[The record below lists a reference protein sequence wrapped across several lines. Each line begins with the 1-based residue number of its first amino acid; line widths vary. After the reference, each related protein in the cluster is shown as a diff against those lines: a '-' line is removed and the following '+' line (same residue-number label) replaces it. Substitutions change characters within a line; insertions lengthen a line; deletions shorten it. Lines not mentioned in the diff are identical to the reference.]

1 MVAIKQL
8 TETDYVEGVIN
19 QDRSVLARAITLI
32 ESTHADNRAL
42 ADSVLT
48 KLLPHAGGARR
59 VCLLYTSDAAD
70 EEDSVDLGGRR
81 II

>member
-1 MVAIKQL
+1 MVTIKQL

-32 ESTHADNRAL
+32 ESTHADHRAL

-48 KLLPHAGGARR
+48 RLLPHAGRARR
-59 VCLLYTSDAAD
+59 VGITGVPGVGTVSYTHLTLPTKA
-70 EEDSVDLGGRR
+70 
-81 II
+81 

>member
-32 ESTHADNRAL
+32 ESTHADHRAL
-42 ADSVLT
+42 A
-48 KLLPHAGGARR
+48 
-59 VCLLYTSDAAD
+59 CLLYTSDAAD
-70 EEDSVDLGGRR
+70 E
-81 II
+81 

>member
-1 MVAIKQL
+1 MVPIKQL

-32 ESTHADNRAL
+32 ESTHADHRAL

-48 KLLPHAGGARR
+48 
-59 VCLLYTSDAAD
+59 
-70 EEDSVDLGGRR
+70 
-81 II
+81 